1 MNLKL
6 AEFFVNPIS
15 KDLPGFLE
23 AVFDQLLKILWVL
36 VPIVLIYAAITITTS
51 RGEPNKIQ
59 EAKKIIFWTFF
70 VVALVVGGKELINIL
85 SGAFQGLF

>member
-1 MNLKL
+1 MNLKPGV
-6 AEFFVNPIS
+6 FVNPIE
-15 KDLPGFLE
+15 KDLPDFLA

-70 VVALVVGGKELINIL
+70 VVALVVGGKELIQIL
-85 SGAFQGLF
+85 ARAFKELF